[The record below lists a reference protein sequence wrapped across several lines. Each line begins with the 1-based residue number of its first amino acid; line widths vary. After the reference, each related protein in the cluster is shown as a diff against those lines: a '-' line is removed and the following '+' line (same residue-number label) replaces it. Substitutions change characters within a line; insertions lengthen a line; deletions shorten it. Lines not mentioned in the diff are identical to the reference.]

1 MAQHNSRQ
9 DLILSGAATD
19 PIPGAV
25 PQVSA
30 PANADISDPPVTE
43 AAEPSLRHRILQCDG
58 RRYSLKLEPAFWTSL
73 EAAAKRRNLR
83 LSQLIRDIAS
93 EPAAGSSLSARLRQ
107 FCLEE
112 AESLALRL
120 ESQIE
125 SQVPNSD
132 SQDLADIVAVC
143 PLPCIV
149 VSATGRINRANE
161 AFGRWMSTDP
171 KEFLGKSLD
180 HFFQLRLPVPLS
192 GMAAQALKGGARHC
206 SAKIAFVAP
215 GRVVVAKA
223 KICLF
228 GVRNPVDFAYLVM
241 IHTDARE

>member
-1 MAQHNSRQ
+1 MTQQNSRP
-9 DLILSGAATD
+9 DPTHPDTTAA
-19 PIPGAV
+19 
-25 PQVSA
+25 QV
-30 PANADISDPPVTE
+30 ADTAPPVEPEPE
-43 AAEPSLRHRILQCDG
+43 AEAESSLRHRILQCDG

-73 EAAAKRRNLR
+73 EAAAKRRTLR
-83 LSQLIRDIAS
+83 LSQLIRDIAA
-93 EPAAGSSLSARLRQ
+93 EPAAASSLSARLRQ

-120 ESQIE
+120 ESQME
-125 SQVPNSD
+125 TQVPTSD
-132 SQDLADIVAVC
+132 SHDLANIVAVC
-143 PLPCIV
+143 PLPCLV
-149 VSATGRINRANE
+149 VSGTGRINRTND
-161 AFGRWMSTDP
+161 AFGRWMNADP
-171 KEFLGKSLD
+171 KEFLGKPID
-180 HFFQLRLPVPLS
+180 HYFQLRLPVPLT

-241 IHTDARE
+241 IQTDARE